1 MNDPPV
7 DEGSPVLVGVAYFV
21 NEKCSV
27 SQGNFILDTSALSA
41 LQSKMSCEEDG
52 DEAPRERGTGPASCV
67 SPLYTTL
74 GI

>member
-7 DEGSPVLVGVAYFV
+7 DEGSPVLIGVAYFV

-27 SQGNFILDTSALSA
+27 SQGSFILDTSALIA
-41 LQSKMSCEEDG
+41 LQSKMSCEDV
-52 DEAPRERGTGPASCV
+52 DEAPPEKGTGPASCV